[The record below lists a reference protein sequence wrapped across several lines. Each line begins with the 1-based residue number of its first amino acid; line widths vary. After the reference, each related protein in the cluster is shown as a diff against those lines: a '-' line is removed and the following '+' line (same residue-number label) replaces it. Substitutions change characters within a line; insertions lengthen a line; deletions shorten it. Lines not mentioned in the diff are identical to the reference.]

1 MRSPLTNAVVLC
13 ECFARDGLQHEPAF
27 VPTARKIAL
36 IDRFSALG
44 FTRIEATSFTHPGN
58 VPQFTD
64 ADEVLRGIR
73 REAGTR
79 YKATCVNLRS
89 VERALAAADAGFG
102 PHEISVIM
110 VASDGLLKKAFKRS
124 PEDQYGVIAAMIEA
138 AGGRFELIGTISSAL
153 GCPFDGKID
162 PARVLEYARW
172 LAGKGA
178 RYIAIGDTTGMGNP
192 RSVAELFG
200 QLLSALPDIR
210 FIAHFHDTRGA
221 GLANSLA
228 AYQAGVRHFDCAFGG
243 TGGNPAKISYAEGH
257 AGNVC
262 TEDLVTMFESMGI
275 GTGLN
280 LADLL
285 STARQCEDVLGRE
298 LDGRVTRSGLG
309 LLLNQGVEHV

>member
-1 MRSPLTNAVVLC
+1 LC
-13 ECFARDGLQHEPAF
+13 ECFARDGLQHEPSF
-27 VPTARKIAL
+27 VSSEQKIAL
-36 IDRFSALG
+36 LNRFSALG
-44 FTRIEATSFTHPGN
+44 FSRIEATSFTHPGN

-64 ADEVLRGIR
+64 ADEVLRGIQR
-73 REAGTR
+73 TAETR
-79 YKATCVNLRS
+79 YKATCVNLKS
-89 VERALAAADAGFG
+89 VQRALAAADAGYG
-102 PHEISVIM
+102 PDEISVIM

-124 PEDQYGVIAAMIEA
+124 PEEQYGVIGAMIDA
-138 AGGRFELIGTISSAL
+138 AQSRFELIGTISSAL

-162 PARVLEYARW
+162 PTRVVEYARW

-192 RSVAELFG
+192 RSVAKLFQ
-200 QLLSALPDIR
+200 QLLDAMPDIH

-221 GLANSLA
+221 GLANCLA

-285 STARQCEDVLGRE
+285 DTARHCEEVLGRE

-309 LLLNQGVEHV
+309 LLLNRGIEHV